1 MNKKSN
7 ITTYIIAILSMI
19 ISFVLV
25 IMAKGLENLTIDGSL
40 EIKKII
46 SESIHSV
53 SFWIL
58 NTTIAIATVLVWFW
72 SFVIKK
78 TKRLSEKE
86 YTDKLELFNTCLK
99 SKGNDFIAYIKEE
112 NKRRRIAAFVE
123 HIEHKIMAQE
133 KKLARLTS
141 VGLHIKRDVCIQK
154 KIDRYKSRITPE
166 YLNQHLVWW
175 WYNSVSPSDF
185 KYNCINA
192 GDVGDRTNSRE
203 GIRVSMTMTTKIIF
217 SLAVSTIALSF
228 LTSLLIEFKLSPSF
242 WMILSSVVLSLSMNF
257 YWGMKYA
264 DKIYES
270 EYLSVLDNR
279 IIVMKDYIN
288 WSKKKGSQEE
298 TFADKAIAAYN
309 NNKELSEKLAE
320 QIKQAE
326 VLQKKI
332 K

>member
-1 MNKKSN
+1 MKKKSN

-25 IMAKGLENLTIDGSL
+25 IMAKGLENLTIEGSF
-40 EIKKII
+40 EIKQII

-86 YTDKLELFNTCLK
+86 YTDKVEIFNTCLK
-99 SKGNDFIAYIKEE
+99 SKGNDFITYIKEE
-112 NKRRRIAAFVE
+112 NNRRRISAYVG
-123 HIEHKIMAQE
+123 HIEHKIMIQE
-133 KKLARLTS
+133 KKLSRLTS
-141 VGLHIKRDVCIQK
+141 VGILMKRDVYIQK
-154 KIDRYKSRITPE
+154 RIDRYKSRITPE

-175 WYNSVSPSDF
+175 WYNAVSPSDF

-203 GIRVSMTMTTKIIF
+203 GIKVGITMTKKVIF

-242 WMILSSVVLSLSMNF
+242 WMILGSVVLSLAMNF
-257 YWGMKYA
+257 YWGIKYA

-279 IIVMKDYIN
+279 IVVMKDYIN
-288 WSKKKGSQEE
+288 WSKKNGSQEE

-309 NNKELSEKLAE
+309 SNKELSEKLAE
-320 QIKQAE
+320 QIKAAE
-326 VLQKKI
+326 RLNKK
-332 K
+332 

>member
-1 MNKKSN
+1 MKKKSN
-7 ITTYIIAILSMI
+7 IATYIIAIISMA

-25 IMAKGLENLTIDGSL
+25 VMAKGLENLTIEGSF
-40 EIKKII
+40 EIKQIL
-46 SESIHSV
+46 SDSIRSV

-58 NTTIAIATVLVWFW
+58 NTTIAIASVLVWFW

-86 YTDKLELFNTCLK
+86 YTDKVEIFNTCLK
-99 SKGNDFIAYIKEE
+99 SKGNDFIQYVKEE
-112 NKRRRIAAFVE
+112 NNRRRISAYVG
-123 HIEHKIMAQE
+123 HIEHKIMRQE
-133 KKLARLTS
+133 KKLSRLTS
-141 VGLHIKRDVCIQK
+141 VGIFMKRDVCIQK
-154 KIDRYKSRITPE
+154 RINMYKSRITPE

-175 WYNSVSPSDF
+175 WYNAVSPSDF

-203 GIRVSMTMTTKIIF
+203 GIKVGITMTKKVIF

-242 WMILSSVVLSLSMNF
+242 WMILGSVVLSLAMNF
-257 YWGMKYA
+257 YWGIKYA

-279 IIVMKDYIN
+279 IVVMKDYIN
-288 WSKKKGSQEE
+288 WSKKNGSQEE

-309 NNKELSEKLAE
+309 SNKELSEKLAE
-320 QIKQAE
+320 QIKAAE
-326 VLQKKI
+326 RLNKK
-332 K
+332 